1 MADLTGRVAVVTGD
15 NGGIGLGMA
24 DALAAA
30 GADVAVWGRN
40 EEKNAVA
47 AEQLGAY
54 GHRVVTYVVDV
65 AHEEQIIETM
75 AATVAD
81 LGRVDSLVANAG
93 VGAGAAFTDLSLDT
107 WRYVQRI
114 NSEGAFLCFREAARH
129 MIERGDGGALIGV
142 SSGTAIDGAA
152 RNQAYAHSKAGM
164 LALVRGLAVELA
176 RYGIRANSIIP
187 GWIDTDMTAGAQ
199 MNPKL
204 MENTTKRTPV
214 RRWGV
219 PSDLGPAAVFLA
231 DPTNAFHTGDV
242 IVVDGGYS
250 IF

>member
-1 MADLTGRVAVVTGD
+1 
-15 NGGIGLGMA
+15 
-24 DALAAA
+24 
-30 GADVAVWGRN
+30 
-40 EEKNAVA
+40 
-47 AEQLGAY
+47 
-54 GHRVVTYVVDV
+54 VVDV

>member
-1 MADLTGRVAVVTGD
+1 MADLTGRVAVVTGG

-30 GADVAVWGRN
+30 GADIAVWGRN
-40 EEKNAVA
+40 EEKNAA
-47 AEQLGAY
+47 AADQLGTH
-54 GHRVVTYVVDV
+54 GHRVATYAVDV
-65 AHEEQIIETM
+65 AHEEQIVETM
-75 AATVAD
+75 AATVSE
-81 LGRVDSLVANAG
+81 LGRVDTMIANAG
-93 VGAGAAFTDLSLDT
+93 VGAGAPFTDLSLDT

-129 MIERGDGGALIGV
+129 MVERGDGGALIGI

-164 LALVRGLAVELA
+164 LALVRGLSVELA

-199 MNPKL
+199 TNPKL

>member
-1 MADLTGRVAVVTGD
+1 MADLDGRVVVVTGG

-24 DALAAA
+24 DALARA
-30 GADVAVWGRN
+30 GADIAVWGRN
-40 EEKNAVA
+40 SDKNGAA
-47 AEQLGAY
+47 AEQLTAH
-54 GHRVVTYVVDV
+54 GHRVETYVVDV
-65 AHEEQIIETM
+65 AHEEQIVEAM

-81 LGRVDSLVANAG
+81 LGRVDTMIANAG
-93 VGAGAAFTDLSLDT
+93 VGAGAPFTDLTLDT

-114 NSEGAFLCFREAARH
+114 NSEGAFLCFREAAKH
-129 MIERGDGGALIGV
+129 MIERGDGGALVGV

-176 RYGIRANSIIP
+176 RYGVRANSIIP
-187 GWIDTDMTAGAQ
+187 GWIDTDMTSSAQ
-199 MNPKL
+199 TNEKL

-219 PSDLGPAAVFLA
+219 PSDLGPAAVFLS
-231 DPTNAFHTGDV
+231 DPTNSFHTGDV

>member
-1 MADLTGRVAVVTGD
+1 MADLSGRVVVVTGG

-40 EEKNAVA
+40 EEKNGGA
-47 AEQLGAY
+47 AEQLAAH
-54 GHRVVTYVVDV
+54 GHRVSTRIVDV
-65 AHEEQIIETM
+65 AHEQEIVEAT
-75 AATVAD
+75 AATVRD
-81 LGRVDSLVANAG
+81 LGRIDALIANAG
-93 VGAGAAFTDLSLDT
+93 IGAGAPFVDLSLDT
-107 WRYVQRI
+107 WRAVQRI

-129 MIERGDGGALIGV
+129 MIERGGGGALVGI

-176 RYGIRANSIIP
+176 RYEIRANSIIP

-199 MNPKL
+199 HNPKL
-204 MENTTKRTPV
+204 MENTTQRTPV

-219 PSDLGPAAVFLA
+219 PADLGPAAVFLA
-231 DPTNAFHTGDV
+231 DPTYTFHTGDV

>member
-1 MADLTGRVAVVTGD
+1 MADLDGRVVVVTGG

-24 DALAAA
+24 DALARA
-30 GADVAVWGRN
+30 GADIAVWGRN
-40 EEKNAVA
+40 AEKNAA
-47 AEQLGAY
+47 AADQLGAH
-54 GHRVVTYVVDV
+54 GRRVSTYVVDV
-65 AHEEQIIETM
+65 AQEEEIVEAM
-75 AATVAD
+75 AATLAD
-81 LGRVDSLVANAG
+81 LGRVDTMIANAG
-93 VGAGAAFTDLSLDT
+93 VGAGAPFTELTLDT

-114 NSEGAFLCFREAARH
+114 NSEGAFLCFREAAKH
-129 MIERGDGGALIGV
+129 MVERGDGGALVGV

-187 GWIDTDMTAGAQ
+187 GWIDTDMTAYAQ
-199 MNPKL
+199 MNEKL

-219 PSDLGPAAVFLA
+219 PSDLGPAAVFLS
-231 DPTNAFHTGDV
+231 DPSNSFHTGDV

>member
-1 MADLTGRVAVVTGD
+1 MADLTGRVAVVTGG

-24 DALAAA
+24 DALARA
-30 GADVAVWGRN
+30 GADIAVWGRN
-40 EEKNAVA
+40 SEKNAA
-47 AEQLGAY
+47 AAAQLEAH
-54 GHRVVTYVVDV
+54 GHRVETYVVDV
-65 AHEEQIIETM
+65 GHEEQIVEAM
-75 AATVAD
+75 ATTVAD
-81 LGRVDSLVANAG
+81 MGRLDTMIANAG
-93 VGAGAAFTDLSLDT
+93 VGAGAPFTEMTLDT
-107 WRYVQRI
+107 WRYVQRV
-114 NSEGAFLCFREAARH
+114 NSEGAFLCFREAAKH
-129 MIERGDGGALIGV
+129 MVERGEGGALVGV

-176 RYGIRANSIIP
+176 RHGIRANSIIP

-199 MNPKL
+199 SNAKL

-219 PSDLGPAAVFLA
+219 PADLGPAAVFLS

>member
-1 MADLTGRVAVVTGD
+1 MADLSGRVAVVTGG

-24 DALAAA
+24 DALARA

-40 EEKNAVA
+40 PDKNSAA
-47 AEQLGAY
+47 AEQLGAH
-54 GHRVVTYVVDV
+54 GHRVATYVVDV
-65 AHEEQIIETM
+65 GHEDQIVAAM

-81 LGRVDSLVANAG
+81 LGRVDTMIANAG
-93 VGAGAAFTDLSLDT
+93 VGAGAPFTELSLDT

-114 NSEGAFLCFREAARH
+114 NSEGAFLCFREAAKH
-129 MIERGDGGALIGV
+129 MVERGEGGALVGV

-176 RYGIRANSIIP
+176 RHGIRANSIIP
-187 GWIDTDMTAGAQ
+187 GWIDTDMTAYAQ
-199 MNPKL
+199 MNAKL
-204 MENTTKRTPV
+204 METTTKRTPV

-219 PSDLGPAAVFLA
+219 PADLGPAAVFLS